1 MPQGGTVSS
10 RSSGG
15 RIGRRPAG
23 DPDVVEPT
31 ASPPPSPSD
40 PRAAPTVR
48 APHLAVG
55 NPVADPMPAGPADP
69 MPAGPAGSARGRRR
83 ARLQLSHLDPWTTL
97 KFSLVLAVAF
107 FVIWM
112 VAVGALYAVLDQ
124 LDVFAKLNKTIN
136 EVNDSTSELVTP
148 KIVFGAAAVI
158 GAINIVLFTALATIG
173 SFIYNLC
180 ADMVGGIEVTLA
192 EGD

>member
-31 ASPPPSPSD
+31 ASPPPSRSD

-48 APHLAVG
+48 APRPAVG
-55 NPVADPMPAGPADP
+55 NPVADP

-124 LDVFAKLNKTIN
+124 LNVFAKLNKTIN
-136 EVNDSTSELVTP
+136 EVNDSTSDLVTP